1 MQITKELI
9 RKLPKAE
16 LHCHLDGSL
25 RVSTILEL
33 ATLQKVQLPA
43 DNQEDL
49 HKFLAIKGKMKNLEE
64 YLKIF
69 DITLS
74 VLQTP
79 ESLQRVSFELAEDC
93 WNDSV
98 RYVEVRYSPI
108 LHTQKG
114 MTSSESVDAV
124 KMGLDQA
131 EAEFGIKTGII
142 LCGIR
147 NISPEVSLKLADLA
161 VQYKNQGVVGFDLA
175 GAEENFPAK
184 HHQEAFELILKKNI
198 NATLHAGE
206 AFGPESIHQ
215 AIHACGAH
223 RIGHGTRLKENEDLM
238 AFINDHRI
246 ALEIC
251 LKSNIQTRSI
261 SSLKNHPFKY
271 YFDQHLRVTL
281 NTDNRL
287 ISDTTLSEEYYL
299 AAETF
304 NLTMQDIRTIIIN
317 GFKSAFLPHN
327 ERRDLIKNIVDELES
342 EFSFEKRVIVE
353 PIFESQL
360 LWILCYVRRGDGR
373 QSDIQLL
380 QPVLPENW
388 CHPRLFETDWGKA
401 EFPSQLIR

>member
-1 MQITKELI
+1 MKISKELLQA
-9 RKLPKAE
+9 LPKAE

-25 RVSTILEL
+25 RVSTILAL
-33 ATLQKVQLPA
+33 AEKQKVKLPA
-43 DNQEDL
+43 NNQQEL
-49 HKFLAIKGKMKNLEE
+49 HNILAIKGKMQNLEE
-64 YLKIF
+64 YLEIF

-79 ESLQRVSFELAEDC
+79 ESLIRTAFELAEDC
-93 WNDSV
+93 WNDGV
-98 RYVEVRYSPI
+98 RYLEVRYSPI

-124 KMGLDQA
+124 KKGLEQA
-131 EAEFGIKTGII
+131 EKEFGIITGII

-327 ERRDLIKNIVDELES
+327 ERRDLIKTVVDELES
-342 EFSFEKRVIVE
+342 EFSFEKRVIV
-353 PIFESQL
+353 
-360 LWILCYVRRGDGR
+360 
-373 QSDIQLL
+373 
-380 QPVLPENW
+380 
-388 CHPRLFETDWGKA
+388 
-401 EFPSQLIR
+401 

>member
-1 MQITKELI
+1 LKITKELI

-25 RVSTILEL
+25 RVSTIIDL
-33 ATLQKVQLPA
+33 AAHQKVELPA
-43 DNQEDL
+43 KNQEDL
-49 HKFLAIKGKMKNLEE
+49 HNILAIKEKMKNLEE
-64 YLKIF
+64 YLEIF

-79 ESLQRVSFELAEDC
+79 ESLMRVAFELAEDC
-93 WNDSV
+93 WNDGV

-108 LHTQKG
+108 LHTQEG
-114 MTSSESVDAV
+114 MTSSESIDAV
-124 KMGLDQA
+124 KKGLDQA
-131 EAEFGIKTGII
+131 ESEFGIKTGII
-142 LCGIR
+142 ICGIR

-161 VQYKNQGVVGFDLA
+161 VQYKNKGVVGFDLA

-223 RIGHGTRLKENEDLM
+223 RIGHGTRLMENKDLM
-238 AFINDHRI
+238 AFVNDHRI
-246 ALEIC
+246 SLEIC

-261 SSLKNHPFKY
+261 PSLEAHPFKY
-271 YFDQHLRVTL
+271 YLDQHLRVTL

-287 ISDTTLSEEYYL
+287 ISDTTLTDEYLL
-299 AAETF
+299 AVNTF
-304 NLTMQDIRTIIIN
+304 NLTLQDIRTIIIN

-327 ERRDLIKNIVDELES
+327 ERRELIREVVDELEA
-342 EFSFEKRVIVE
+342 EFSFDKRVIV
-353 PIFESQL
+353 
-360 LWILCYVRRGDGR
+360 
-373 QSDIQLL
+373 
-380 QPVLPENW
+380 
-388 CHPRLFETDWGKA
+388 
-401 EFPSQLIR
+401 

>member
-108 LHTQKG
+108 LHTKKG

-238 AFINDHRI
+238 EFINDHRI

-342 EFSFEKRVIVE
+342 EFSFEKRVIV
-353 PIFESQL
+353 
-360 LWILCYVRRGDGR
+360 
-373 QSDIQLL
+373 
-380 QPVLPENW
+380 
-388 CHPRLFETDWGKA
+388 
-401 EFPSQLIR
+401 

>member
-1 MQITKELI
+1 MKITKELI

-25 RVSTILEL
+25 RVSTIIDL
-33 ATLQKVQLPA
+33 AAHQKVELPA
-43 DNQEDL
+43 KNQEDL
-49 HKFLAIKGKMKNLEE
+49 HNILAIKEKMKNLEE
-64 YLKIF
+64 YLEIF

-79 ESLQRVSFELAEDC
+79 ESLMRVAFELAEDC
-93 WNDSV
+93 WNDGV

-108 LHTQKG
+108 LHTQEG
-114 MTSSESVDAV
+114 MTSSESIDAV
-124 KMGLDQA
+124 KKGLDQA
-131 EAEFGIKTGII
+131 ESEFGIKTGII
-142 LCGIR
+142 ICGIR

-161 VQYKNQGVVGFDLA
+161 VQYKNKGVVGFDLA

-223 RIGHGTRLKENEDLM
+223 RIGHGTRLRENEDLM
-238 AFINDHRI
+238 AFVNDHRI
-246 ALEIC
+246 SLEIC

-261 SSLKNHPFKY
+261 PSLEVHPFKY
-271 YFDQHLRVTL
+271 YLDQHLRVTL

-287 ISDTTLSEEYYL
+287 ISDTTLTDEYLL
-299 AAETF
+299 AVNTF
-304 NLTMQDIRTIIIN
+304 NLTLQDIRTIIIN

-327 ERRDLIKNIVDELES
+327 ERRELIRKVVDELEA
-342 EFSFEKRVIVE
+342 EFSFEKRVIV
-353 PIFESQL
+353 
-360 LWILCYVRRGDGR
+360 
-373 QSDIQLL
+373 
-380 QPVLPENW
+380 
-388 CHPRLFETDWGKA
+388 
-401 EFPSQLIR
+401 

>member
-1 MQITKELI
+1 MIINRKFIQ
-9 RKLPKAE
+9 KLPKAE

-25 RVSTILEL
+25 RISTMMDL
-33 ATLQKVQLPA
+33 AQNQKIILPA
-43 DNQEDL
+43 SNEEDL
-49 HKFLAIKGKMKNLEE
+49 AKLLVINERVNNLNE
-64 YLKIF
+64 YLERF
-69 DITLS
+69 SLTLS

-79 ESLQRVSFELAEDC
+79 EALTRTAYELAEDC

-238 AFINDHRI
+238 EFINDHRI

-299 AAETF
+299 AAKTF

-342 EFSFEKRVIVE
+342 EFSFEKRVIV
-353 PIFESQL
+353 
-360 LWILCYVRRGDGR
+360 
-373 QSDIQLL
+373 
-380 QPVLPENW
+380 
-388 CHPRLFETDWGKA
+388 
-401 EFPSQLIR
+401 

>member
-1 MQITKELI
+1 MIISKEILK
-9 RKLPKAE
+9 KLPKAE

-33 ATLQKVQLPA
+33 AAQQKVQLPA
-43 DNQEDL
+43 HNQQDL
-49 HKFLAIKGKMKNLEE
+49 HNILAIKGKMKNLEE
-64 YLKIF
+64 YLEKF

-79 ESLQRVSFELAEDC
+79 ESLSRVAFELAEDC
-93 WNDSV
+93 WEEGV
-98 RYVEVRYSPI
+98 LYVEVRYSPI

-114 MTSSESVDAV
+114 MTSSESIDAV
-124 KMGLDQA
+124 KKGLDQA
-131 EAEFGIKTGII
+131 ESEFGIKTGII
-142 LCGIR
+142 ICGIR

-161 VQYKNQGVVGFDLA
+161 VQYKNKGVVGFDLA

-206 AFGPESIHQ
+206 AYGPESIHQ

-223 RIGHGTRLKENEDLM
+223 RIGHGTRLIENKDLM
-238 AFINDHRI
+238 AFVNDHRI
-246 ALEIC
+246 SLEIC

-261 SSLKNHPFKY
+261 PSLEAHPFKDY
-271 YFDQHLRVTL
+271 LDQHLRVTL

-287 ISDTTLSEEYYL
+287 ISDTTLTDEYLL
-299 AAETF
+299 AVNTF

-327 ERRDLIKNIVDELES
+327 ERRELIRNVVDELEA
-342 EFSFEKRVIVE
+342 EFSFEKRVIV
-353 PIFESQL
+353 
-360 LWILCYVRRGDGR
+360 
-373 QSDIQLL
+373 
-380 QPVLPENW
+380 
-388 CHPRLFETDWGKA
+388 
-401 EFPSQLIR
+401 

>member
-342 EFSFEKRVIVE
+342 EFSFEKRVIV
-353 PIFESQL
+353 
-360 LWILCYVRRGDGR
+360 
-373 QSDIQLL
+373 
-380 QPVLPENW
+380 
-388 CHPRLFETDWGKA
+388 
-401 EFPSQLIR
+401 